1 MVVQVERRLF
11 TVEEYDRLIEA
22 GFFAPDERLE
32 LIDGEIVTMSPIGAR
47 HAACVTRISEVLRAR
62 LGERALIWIQN
73 PVVVGH
79 RQEFQP
85 DVAVLRRRDDY
96 YATRRPGPG
105 DTFLVVEVAD
115 TTFALDRSI
124 KVPRYAAAGVP
135 EVWLVDLQRDLVLV
149 FDTPASDAYAG
160 SRVVHRGED
169 ITPHAFADIQLS
181 FDELLGPAD
190 RPA

>member
-1 MVVQVERRLF
+1 MAVELERRLF

-22 GFFAPDERLE
+22 SFFAPDERLE
-32 LIDGEIVTMSPIGAR
+32 LIDGQTVTISPIGAR
-47 HAACVTRISEVLRAR
+47 HAACLTRISEVLRAR
-62 LGERALIWIQN
+62 LGQRALMWVQN

-85 DVAVLRRRDDY
+85 DVALLRRRGDE
-96 YATRRPGPG
+96 YATRRPGPA

-115 TTFALDRSI
+115 TTFAVDRSI

-149 FDTPASDAYAG
+149 FDTPAPDAYAG
-160 SRVVHRGED
+160 SRVVRRGED
-169 ITPHAFADIQLS
+169 ITPRAFAGIRLS
-181 FDELLGPAD
+181 FDALVGPAD